1 MKLVLLPGMDG
12 TGMLFDRLIA
22 LLPLDC
28 QIIVLPKGADQS
40 YTYLTEYC
48 IGRLPREDFVLLAE
62 SFSGPI
68 AARIASDRHPNLKAV
83 IFVATFLQPPSP
95 PLLKLARLISP
106 LTLLHFPFAHWGI
119 RVFCIGAA
127 YPMERFFQA
136 LSDVGRAVLEARLIA
151 LAGLQANEIIG
162 CNSLPVLILS
172 AQKDSLVAKDAV
184 EAIKK
189 RFPNH
194 SEYCLP
200 GTHFLAQTNPNA
212 CAERIIDFLQ
222 LL

>member
-68 AARIASDRHPNLKAV
+68 AARIASDRRPNLKAV

-106 LTLLHFPFAHWGI
+106 LTLLHLGYSSILYWRCLSDGAIFSSAKRCRSRSI
-119 RVFCIGAA
+119 RGAA
-127 YPMERFFQA
+127 NRSGGF
-136 LSDVGRAVLEARLIA
+136 
-151 LAGLQANEIIG
+151 AGKRNYWLQ
-162 CNSLPVLILS
+162 
-172 AQKDSLVAKDAV
+172 
-184 EAIKK
+184 
-189 RFPNH
+189 
-194 SEYCLP
+194 
-200 GTHFLAQTNPNA
+200 
-212 CAERIIDFLQ
+212 
-222 LL
+222 